1 MSHRHR
7 LLDILPG
14 SLNCSSATDG
24 ECLCQVHVRL
34 DPAARGLAVPLRTI
48 SASHD
53 GIVLNE
59 ISVAI
64 LPHKKAFED
73 AKKESTPK
81 SAPEDLAE
89 DYIAELQAGPTA
101 LRFPLRRSDAA
112 VAAALAELRHLIVV
126 AAAVWLTA
134 SDSNP

>member
-1 MSHRHR
+1 M
-7 LLDILPG
+7 
-14 SLNCSSATDG
+14 
-24 ECLCQVHVRL
+24 
-34 DPAARGLAVPLRTI
+34 
-48 SASHD
+48 
-53 GIVLNE
+53 LNE

-64 LPHKKAFED
+64 FPHKKAFED

-112 VAAALAELRHLIVV
+112 VAAAIAELRHLIVV